1 MPKPY
6 SEDLREKVLKV
17 FDAGEM
23 TIKKICETFNI
34 DEKTLYW
41 WRKRKEKTGSV
52 KPASG
57 YQKGHGHKI
66 KDVDRFVRFLSEN
79 EDITIEKIIGEF
91 GNMCKNT
98 VY

>member
-1 MPKPY
+1 MQKPY

-23 TIKKICETFNI
+23 TIIKKVCETFNI

-41 WRKRKEKTGSV
+41 WRKRKEETGSV

-57 YQKGHGHKI
+57 YQKGH
-66 KDVDRFVRFLSEN
+66 
-79 EDITIEKIIGEF
+79 
-91 GNMCKNT
+91 
-98 VY
+98 

>member
-1 MPKPY
+1 MQKPY

-23 TIKKICETFNI
+23 TIIKKVCETFNI

-41 WRKRKEKTGSV
+41 WRKRKEETGSV

-57 YQKGHGHKI
+57 YQKGHGHKT
-66 KDVDRFVRFLSEN
+66 KDLDSFNQLYFAIL
-79 EDITIEKIIGEF
+79 
-91 GNMCKNT
+91 
-98 VY
+98 